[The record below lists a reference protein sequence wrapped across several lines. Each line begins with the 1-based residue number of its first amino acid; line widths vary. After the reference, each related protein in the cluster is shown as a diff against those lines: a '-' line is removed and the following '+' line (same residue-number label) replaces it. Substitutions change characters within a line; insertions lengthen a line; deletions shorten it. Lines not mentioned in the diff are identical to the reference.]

1 MDCRAYP
8 AAGSRILVSGRS
20 LGPVSSAVP
29 LPSLW
34 PVRTVVGRGLNMDEI
49 EREHPLY
56 LNKPWTRQKVRK
68 ILRSLAV
75 RSVYRA
81 SFRTV

>member
-56 LNKPWTRQKVRK
+56 LNKPWAWQKVRK
-68 ILRSLAV
+68 FLRNLPIQ
-75 RSVYRA
+75 SVYR
-81 SFRTV
+81 SRSRTV